1 MHQLN
6 PCIKHE
12 PFSVEEERILI
23 AKQREFGNKWS
34 KIAAFLPGR
43 TDNAIKNHWHGHVK
57 RRTLQ
62 RGYSSED
69 EDLVEVEM
77 KNEDGWNEMQ
87 LFPVP
92 LLRDVYESAPE
103 VNEEMDCARALL
115 EMSKTSSYPS
125 TPFAS
130 TNRTDLQV
138 KATTVYTVC
147 SLGALNRYSFR
158 RMVTQMT
165 YRVSHF
171 T

>member
-57 RRTLQ
+57 RRLSA
-62 RGYSSED
+62 RSFSSDEED
-69 EDLVEVEM
+69 SLMEM
-77 KNEDGWNEMQ
+77 KSEEPWNAMVE

-92 LLRDVYESAPE
+92 LLRSRLGSSAASRTAQRDME
-103 VNEEMDCARALL
+103 CARILL
-115 EMSKTSSYPS
+115 ELSRTNIPPSSS
-125 TPFAS
+125 CTA
-130 TNRTDLQV
+130 
-138 KATTVYTVC
+138 ATL
-147 SLGALNRYSFR
+147 SLRLTHVGW
-158 RMVTQMT
+158 QMWD
-165 YRVSHF
+165 
-171 T
+171 